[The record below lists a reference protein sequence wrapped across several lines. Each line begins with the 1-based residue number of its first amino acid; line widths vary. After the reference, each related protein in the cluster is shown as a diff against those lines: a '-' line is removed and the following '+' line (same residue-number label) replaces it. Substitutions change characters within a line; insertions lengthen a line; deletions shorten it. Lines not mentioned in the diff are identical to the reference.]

1 MQITGCKRSFSRWSN
16 PAFLC
21 LSTTAILLAASA
33 NSAAQA
39 PPVLNTPY
47 RCANGITYTVTVC
60 KPYRAD
66 QWCQWTEQQNGQ
78 TVTTVN
84 STWSSMT
91 GRLQGCTVAP
101 PAASPAP
108 NAAKPSA
115 SPAPTQQSFNP
126 PYLREFPTVDQIKS
140 RIKGSSAQ
148 DTAFRQLTALHE
160 FAQMIT
166 ALAGPRMTQNQLTAD
181 EVRIVT
187 AYFNAY
193 NELAKST
200 TNPHDAYA
208 GDNQFTASLFVTFK
222 MPTIQQTWQTSLKMS
237 AQQPAGSGPQQLPPT
252 TDPSQ
257 LAMRRCF
264 ELGGS
269 DLQCVGAGMSQGFKQ
284 MIGFDTTALTS
295 SGKAGLVIVGTF
307 KASSGLTFNFGD
319 GSVDISNCGKM
330 VQGNHAYSV
339 TVAGGKYA
347 INIVNQPQPLLLTL
361 PLGANASGPAAQDI
375 TGQQITGYTV
385 TTNLKTGAEVG
396 RTPIY
401 GPITVHCSVGALTRG
416 PDVVLDPGQ
425 SSGTG
430 VLSALGTVLGMMTG
444 DSDSKQLTITP
455 GARMTGVFTGSG
467 GLKLQFNDG
476 NAVIDCAQAHVLAP
490 YDVSIQ
496 NGSAVVDVKNG
507 ASPIHL
513 TVQAD
518 GALRG
523 SGTTTVNGKLMTALN
538 GSDPVFAPT
547 SASCSLSSLAAAK

>member
-1 MQITGCKRSFSRWSN
+1 MPGSRGPFSQRRNRSAS
-16 PAFLC
+16 C
-21 LSTTAILLAASA
+21 LLTIAISLAAAATST
-33 NSAAQA
+33 AQA
-39 PPVLNTPY
+39 PPILNTPY
-47 RCANGITYTVTVC
+47 RCANEITYTVSVC
-60 KPYRAD
+60 KPYKTD

-78 TVTTVN
+78 TVTTAN

-101 PAASPAP
+101 PAPASPA
-108 NAAKPSA
+108 NVSKPST
-115 SPAPTQQSFNP
+115 SSAPHTFNP
-126 PYLREFPTVDQIKS
+126 PYLREFPTVDQIKAQ
-140 RIKGSSAQ
+140 IKGSSAQ
-148 DTAFRQLTALHE
+148 DTAYRQLTALHE

-166 ALAGPRMTQNQLTAD
+166 ALAGPRMTQNQLTSD

-187 AYFNAY
+187 GYFNAY
-193 NELAKST
+193 NDLAKST
-200 TNPHDAYA
+200 TNPKDAYA
-208 GDNQFTASLFVTFK
+208 GNSQFTASLFATFK
-222 MPTIQQTWQTSLKMS
+222 MPTIQQAWETSVKMS
-237 AQQPAGSGPQQLPPT
+237 AQQPGGSGPQQLPPT

-269 DLQCVGAGMSQGFKQ
+269 DLQCVGAGMSRGFKQ

-307 KASSGLTFNFGD
+307 KASSGLTFDFGD
-319 GSVDISNCGKM
+319 GSVNISNCGKM

-339 TVAGGKYA
+339 NVSGGKYSIDIA
-347 INIVNQPQPLLLTL
+347 NQPQPLLLTL
-361 PLGANASGPAAQDI
+361 PAGANASGPAAQDI
-375 TGQQITGYTV
+375 TGQQVTGYTV

-401 GPITVHCSVGALTRG
+401 GPITVHCSIGALTRG
-416 PDVVLDPGQ
+416 PDVLLDQGQ

-430 VLSALGTVLGMMTG
+430 VLSSLGTVLGMMTG
-444 DSDSKQLTITP
+444 DTDSKQLSISP
-455 GARMTGVFTGSG
+455 GARMTGVFSGSG

-496 NGSAVVDVKNG
+496 AGSAVVTVKNG
-507 ASPIHL
+507 TNPFHL
-513 TVQAD
+513 TVQGD
-518 GALRG
+518 GTLRG

-547 SASCSLSSLAAAK
+547 SAICSLNSLVAAK